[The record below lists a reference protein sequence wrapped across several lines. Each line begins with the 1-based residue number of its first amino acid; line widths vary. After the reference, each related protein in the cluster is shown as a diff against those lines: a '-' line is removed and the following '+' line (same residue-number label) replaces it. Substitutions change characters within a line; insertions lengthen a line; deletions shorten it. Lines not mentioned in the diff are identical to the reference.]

1 MASCSWRFLSA
12 SLLATTAVLATAVA
26 SEVTSAAC
34 TETVGTDALVVKSDE
49 RDVSLVSKPS
59 ERIEPA
65 PLSDPVWL
73 VAVTW
78 LLDVSLS
85 CPVAFEP
92 LIETEVDSEAF
103 CEAEALVLADSLALV
118 EADVL
123 AEVETEVERLV
134 DTDAEACWLADSDS
148 ETESTEFDTESVAEA
163 DWLTTSPLTADSVI
177 APEWPKTAE
186 SEAAKTS
193 VVGLT
198 VCSTADGLVAS
209 SAWTT

>member
-1 MASCSWRFLSA
+1 M
-12 SLLATTAVLATAVA
+12 
-26 SEVTSAAC
+26 
-34 TETVGTDALVVKSDE
+34 
-49 RDVSLVSKPS
+49 
-59 ERIEPA
+59 
-65 PLSDPVWL
+65 
-73 VAVTW
+73 
-78 LLDVSLS
+78 
-85 CPVAFEP
+85 
-92 LIETEVDSEAF
+92 
-103 CEAEALVLADSLALV
+103 
-118 EADVL
+118 
-123 AEVETEVERLV
+123 
-134 DTDAEACWLADSDS
+134 TDAEAWWLADSDS